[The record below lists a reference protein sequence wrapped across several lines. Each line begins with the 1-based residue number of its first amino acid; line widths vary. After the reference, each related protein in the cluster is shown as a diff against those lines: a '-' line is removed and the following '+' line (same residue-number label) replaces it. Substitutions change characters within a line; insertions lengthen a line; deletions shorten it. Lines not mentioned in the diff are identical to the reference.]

1 MEVIKM
7 NVMVKKLMESLDNL
21 EKKDQTK
28 FICYVLD
35 SWDNNLINS
44 SNICNPD
51 LEDTNIEIFNPL
63 LIGYSNNLIKD
74 IKCYLN
80 YNYNL
85 FYRFYQKGIED
96 VLSNFEKLF
105 YEDKIIFL
113 KELFLFLEQNNLLPD
128 NIDGY
133 IVARKIM
140 NYQSN

>member
-1 MEVIKM
+1 M
-7 NVMVKKLMESLDNL
+7 NVMIKNLIESLDNL
-21 EKKDQTK
+21 EKKDQIK

-44 SNICNPD
+44 LNTCNPD

-63 LIGYSNNLIKD
+63 VIGCSNNLIKD

-80 YNYNL
+80 YNYNS
-85 FYRFYQKGIED
+85 FYRFYQKDIEN
-96 VLSNFEKLF
+96 VLSNFEKLS

-133 IVARKIM
+133 IVARNIM

>member
-1 MEVIKM
+1 M
-7 NVMVKKLMESLDNL
+7 NARVKKLIESLDNL
-21 EKKDQTK
+21 EKKNQIK

-44 SNICNPD
+44 LNTCNPD
-51 LEDTNIEIFNPL
+51 LEDTSIEIFNPL
-63 LIGYSNNLIKD
+63 VIGYSNNLTKD

-80 YNYNL
+80 YNYNS
-85 FYRFYQKGIED
+85 FYRFYQKGIEY
-96 VLSNFEKLF
+96 VLSNFEKLS

-133 IVARKIM
+133 TIARNIM

>member
-1 MEVIKM
+1 M
-7 NVMVKKLMESLDNL
+7 NVMIKNLIESLDNL
-21 EKKDQTK
+21 EKKDQIK

-44 SNICNPD
+44 LNTCNPD

-63 LIGYSNNLIKD
+63 VIGYSNNLIKD

-80 YNYNL
+80 YNYNS
-85 FYRFYQKGIED
+85 FYRFYQKDIEN
-96 VLSNFEKLF
+96 VLSNFEKLS

-113 KELFLFLEQNNLLPD
+113 KELYLFLEQNNLLPD

-133 IVARKIM
+133 IVARNIM

>member
-1 MEVIKM
+1 M
-7 NVMVKKLMESLDNL
+7 NVMINKLIESLDNL
-21 EKKDQTK
+21 EKKNIMK

-35 SWDNNLINS
+35 SWDNDLINS
-44 SNICNPD
+44 SNTYNPD

-63 LIGYSNNLIKD
+63 VIGYSNNLTKD

-96 VLSNFEKLF
+96 VLSNFEKLS

-133 IVARKIM
+133 TIARNIM

>member
-1 MEVIKM
+1 M
-7 NVMVKKLMESLDNL
+7 NVMIKKLIESLDNL
-21 EKKDQTK
+21 EKKNQIK

-35 SWDNNLINS
+35 SWDNKLINS
-44 SNICNPD
+44 SNTCNPN

-63 LIGYSNNLIKD
+63 LIGYSNNLIKA
-74 IKCYLN
+74 IKSYLN
-80 YNYNL
+80 YNYNS

-96 VLSNFEKLF
+96 MLSNFEKLS
-105 YEDKIIFL
+105 YEDKTIFL

-140 NYQSN
+140 DYQSN

>member
-1 MEVIKM
+1 M

-21 EKKDQTK
+21 EKKEQIK

-44 SNICNPD
+44 SNTCNPN

-63 LIGYSNNLIKD
+63 LIEYSNNLIKD

-96 VLSNFEKLF
+96 VLSNFEKLS

-113 KELFLFLEQNNLLPD
+113 K
-128 NIDGY
+128 
-133 IVARKIM
+133 
-140 NYQSN
+140 